1 MSRNDSSASEQA
13 FFSRKARDRSVI
25 LLLVGLALLVPP
37 FAGIFQLDVRIA
49 GIPFTALYLFL
60 VWGMLI
66 AGAAVLSRRLRDDL
80 PNGGEAER
88 KPATGE

>member
-1 MSRNDSSASEQA
+1 MSRHTGSASEQA
-13 FFSRKARDRSVI
+13 FFSKKARDRSVI

-66 AGAAVLSRRLRDDL
+66 AGAAALSRRLRDDQ
-80 PNGGEAER
+80 PNGGEAAR
-88 KPATGE
+88 QMTAGE